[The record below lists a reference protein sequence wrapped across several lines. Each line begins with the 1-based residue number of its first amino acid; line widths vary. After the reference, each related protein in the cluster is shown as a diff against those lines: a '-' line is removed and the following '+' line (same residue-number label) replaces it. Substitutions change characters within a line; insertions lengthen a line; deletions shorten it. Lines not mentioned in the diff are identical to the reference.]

1 MTDSDSDS
9 DAEIFGRKTQAQRRD
24 LTRAKLLA
32 AATDLFSR
40 NGYHRTQVMDIVTR
54 AHVSAGT
61 FYRYF
66 DDKQGI
72 FQAIAEELSD
82 HEVEE
87 AQKTRA
93 MMFEAPDFA
102 SEVRGM
108 VQFFERH
115 FERVVRLGALYRA
128 MDNSGRVDLR
138 RDPSAMR
145 EHIVSALT
153 EYLSRTGLKDTED
166 LDSLARMIKGVISEL
181 RHSMMRT
188 GKPTPAQAARLVT
201 RFVQGGMAAYTTRHP
216 RYPGLFSDEW
226 RDVLEREAKA

>member
-1 MTDSDSDS
+1 MKHSDSDSDS
-9 DAEIFGRKTQAQRRD
+9 DTAGYGRKTQAQRRD
-24 LTRAKLLA
+24 QTRAKLLA

-54 AHVSAGT
+54 ARVSAGT

-82 HEVEE
+82 HEVDE
-87 AQKTRA
+87 AQKTRS
-93 MMFEAPDFA
+93 MPWEAADFA

-115 FERVVRLGALYRA
+115 FERVVRRAALYRA

-138 RDPSAMR
+138 RDHSTMR
-145 EHIVSALT
+145 EHIVKALT
-153 EYLSRTGLKDTED
+153 EHLSRTGVKDTED
-166 LDSLARMIKGVISEL
+166 LESLARMIRGVISEL
-181 RHSMMRT
+181 RHSMMLT

-201 RFVQGGMAAYTTRHP
+201 RFVQGGMAAYTTRH
-216 RYPGLFSDEW
+216 GLFSDEW
-226 RDVLEREAKA
+226 REVLEREAKT